1 MKAPPAPAD
10 NRGVTA
16 TALPLPP
23 PLPPAASPLSAE
35 HLQQL
40 AAAKVTGKRIS
51 RAVAVARFDGWSIA
65 AFAGLTL
72 LFGFT
77 SLPSIVMAA
86 GLGAVA
92 FMELRGAGRIRQLQ
106 AEAARVLGF
115 NQLALGALL
124 IAYAVWQIYGQ
135 LTGTGEYAQIAASD
149 PQLAQML
156 APVEDITR
164 MIVLGVYGGMIVVS
178 LVAQGGLAMFYFTRA
193 KYIRDYVQ
201 QTPAWIV
208 TLQKTGSLL

>member
-1 MKAPPAPAD
+1 MKAPPAPTD

-16 TALPLPP
+16 TTLPLPP
-23 PLPPAASPLSAE
+23 PLPPAASPLAAE

-40 AAAKVTGKRIS
+40 AAAKVAGKRIS
-51 RAVAVARFDGWSIA
+51 RAVAVARFDGWSVA
-65 AFAGLTL
+65 AFAGLTF

-77 SLPSIVMAA
+77 SLPSVVMAA

-92 FMELRGAGRIRQLQ
+92 FVELRGAGRIRQLQ
-106 AEAARVLGF
+106 SDAARVLGF

-124 IAYAVWQIYGQ
+124 IAYAAWQIYGQ

-156 APVEDITR
+156 APVEDLTR
-164 MIVLGVYGGMIVVS
+164 MIVVGVYGGLIVVS
-178 LVAQGGLAMFYFTRA
+178 LAAQGGLALFYFTRA
-193 KYIRDYVQ
+193 KHVRDYVR

-208 TLQKTGSLL
+208 NLQKAGSI